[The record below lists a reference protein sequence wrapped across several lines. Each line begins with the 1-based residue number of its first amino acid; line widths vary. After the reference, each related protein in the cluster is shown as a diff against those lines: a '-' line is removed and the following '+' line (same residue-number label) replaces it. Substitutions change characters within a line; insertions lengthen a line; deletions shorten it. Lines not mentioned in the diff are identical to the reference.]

1 MLINLFGILGTT
13 LGILMYIPQILKVL
27 KTKKVDDLSKT
38 FFTIIMIG
46 MLGWMFFSG
55 IARDFLPWFVNFVIS
70 LMMFVIIWF
79 LYGQRKSVPVILVFL
94 IGQITSLIFLVFI
107 KVDISDLTSSIL
119 ITIGGI
125 GTGMGLY
132 FQWYKVMKT
141 KRTRDLSVIMLFLI
155 VFNQS
160 IWTARWALML
170 EETYEVS
177 KVLCI
182 VFTAL
187 PIIPGIAL
195 IVCKQLIQEPKV
207 Y

>member
-46 MLGWMFFSG
+46 MLGWMFFAG
-55 IARDFLPWFVNFVIS
+55 IARDFLPWLVNFVIS

-107 KVDISDLTSSIL
+107 KVNVSDLTSSIL
-119 ITIGGI
+119 ITIGGL

-195 IVCKQLIQEPKV
+195 IACKQLIQEPKV